1 MVHDYLNYSGLSLY
15 NRLLHDELELLRRL
29 YEGLTQ
35 SKIVVVET
43 LPSTGEYNTIY
54 RIPGEESFSDY
65 MWNGS
70 RFVRM
75 AQYDNAI
82 DETPTENSNNLV
94 KSGGVYDFVMKK
106 TTDVV
111 FDVSAYNEGMA
122 YASLSAALLSVPE
135 EEHRGGLWIKFIDL
149 HSNLYQQWLL
159 LKNTWTTD
167 TQYWQG
173 VDYLPTDN
181 SINLISSGSVKQ
193 ALDAINEDI
202 DNLEQELSDLE
213 SELQEVDE
221 LVANLYDM
229 DNIPTKDSEKLVK
242 SGGVYTFVLHN
253 SGVFD
258 VSAYYN
264 NRRYD
269 GLAEALEDIPGGAKK
284 GGMTVRFINSV
295 TLRYEQWRNTKNS
308 FSTLVEDW
316 QGIDTIP
323 TLNSQNLITS
333 DGVKRGLNA
342 LSEDIAGLNDELDDF
357 EEATN
362 GTLEQLGGDLS
373 AVNERVDSFSGQ
385 VASIAEELDGFEETT
400 NEALEGF
407 GEGLQG
413 VTARVD
419 AIEDSDDVPTKDS
432 EKFVKSGGVYDALS
446 ECDQKIELIIA
457 GVKVSLSASPSVI
470 YKAQGGQTV
479 TITGTMTNGTPSS
492 MKIFDGDTVLAS
504 GSTSP
509 IKVTLEP
516 NVTYNSKSFT
526 LQGVTLGM
534 TFNASASFSARYP
547 LYYGFGNTASEV
559 AIEAN
564 KHAATTSAAR
574 TYTKTASVDG
584 QNFFILVPTDI
595 GDVSTFVMNGAPFVM
610 NAVTTETIGG
620 VSYKVHKSGN
630 IYNSGVTLKVSA
642 S

>member
-35 SKIVVVET
+35 SKLIVVET
-43 LPSTGEYNTIY
+43 LPSIGDYNTIY
-54 RIPGEESFSDY
+54 RVPGENSFTDY

-70 RFVRM
+70 RFVKM
-75 AQYDNAI
+75 AQYDNAT
-82 DETPTENSNNLV
+82 DNVPTENSANLV

-122 YASLSAALLSVPE
+122 YASLAAALLSVPE

-149 HSNLYQQWLL
+149 QSGLYQQWLL
-159 LKNTWTTD
+159 LKNEWTTD
-167 TQYWQG
+167 THYWQG
-173 VDYLPTDN
+173 VDYTPTNN
-181 SINLISSGSVKQ
+181 SINLITSGSIKQ
-193 ALDAINEDI
+193 ALDVIYEDI
-202 DNLEQELSDLE
+202 NSIENEIKELE
-213 SELQEVDE
+213 SGLTEVDE
-221 LVANLYDM
+221 LVANLYDI
-229 DNIPTKDSEKLVK
+229 DSIPTKNSDKLVK
-242 SGGVYTFVLHN
+242 SGGIYDFVLYN

-258 VSAYYN
+258 ISAYN
-264 NRRYD
+264 GDKRYED
-269 GLAEALEDIPGGAKK
+269 LSAALDDVPNGAKH
-284 GGMTVRFINSV
+284 GGMTVRFVNSS
-295 TLRYEQWRNTKNS
+295 TFRYEQWRHTRSS
-308 FSTLVEDW
+308 FSVLPQDW
-316 QGIDTIP
+316 QGIDDTP
-323 TLNSQNLITS
+323 VEGSGNLITS
-333 DGVKRGLNA
+333 R
-342 LSEDIAGLNDELDDF
+342 
-357 EEATN
+357 
-362 GTLEQLGGDLS
+362 
-373 AVNERVDSFSGQ
+373 
-385 VASIAEELDGFEETT
+385 
-400 NEALEGF
+400 
-407 GEGLQG
+407 
-413 VTARVD
+413 
-419 AIEDSDDVPTKDS
+419 
-432 EKFVKSGGVYDALS
+432 GVYDALS

-470 YKAQGGQTV
+470 YKAQSGQTV
-479 TITGTMTNGTPSS
+479 TLTGTMTNGTPSS

-504 GSTSP
+504 GSTSL
-509 IKVTLEP
+509 IKVTMTP
-516 NVTYNSKSFT
+516 NITDNSKSFA

-534 TFNASASFSARYP
+534 TLNASASFSARYP

-574 TYTKTASVDG
+574 TYTKTASVNG

-595 GDVSTFVMNGAPFVM
+595 GDVSTFVMNGAPFIM

-630 IYNSGVTLKVSA
+630 FYNSGVTLKVTA